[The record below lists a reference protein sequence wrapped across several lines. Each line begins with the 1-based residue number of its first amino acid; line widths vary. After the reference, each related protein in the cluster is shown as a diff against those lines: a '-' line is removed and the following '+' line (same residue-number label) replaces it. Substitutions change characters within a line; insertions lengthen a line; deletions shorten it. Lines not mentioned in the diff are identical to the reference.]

1 MWYGLLLPRSGLFL
15 CSAQRGSRMPGAAS
29 AFFIVTRYRYSLGMV
44 LVRVCSLCGRCVVW
58 APPGPLPPAPLPLAL
73 YALAGG
79 GLYHLFVMVLRC
91 WSVRSPSPLAARGV
105 GAKPPLR
112 GYRLGFPGSVD
123 IGLYFFAIFLHCSPA
138 SIAALLAG
146 ENARICGHRRGC
158 SDWVDIGLHFF
169 GYALHIISGGR
180 LGPWHCSPASIA
192 ALLAGENAR
201 ICGHRR
207 GCFDWVDS
215 GLYLLAILIG
225 LADLDRRAEKWRRA
239 ARLIVPSLPVFLPVA
254 RFLGLFG

>member
-1 MWYGLLLPRSGLFL
+1 
-15 CSAQRGSRMPGAAS
+15 
-29 AFFIVTRYRYSLGMV
+29 MV
-44 LVRVCSLCGRCVVW
+44 LVWVCSLCGRCVVW

-123 IGLYFFAIFLHCSPA
+123 IGLYFF
-138 SIAALLAG
+138 
-146 ENARICGHRRGC
+146 
-158 SDWVDIGLHFF
+158 

-180 LGPWHCSPASIA
+180 LGPWHCSPSPIA

-207 GCFDWVDS
+207 GCFDWVDI
-215 GLYLLAILIG
+215 GLYLLVILTG
-225 LADLDRRAEKWRRA
+225 LAYHDRRAEKRRRA

-254 RFLGLFG
+254 RFLGLFGWFVWVGCFLWFRFDLCGWALPLVWGSLAAPGMRLPRWAMHKKSPLRGSSRPYHIKRGERSPRG